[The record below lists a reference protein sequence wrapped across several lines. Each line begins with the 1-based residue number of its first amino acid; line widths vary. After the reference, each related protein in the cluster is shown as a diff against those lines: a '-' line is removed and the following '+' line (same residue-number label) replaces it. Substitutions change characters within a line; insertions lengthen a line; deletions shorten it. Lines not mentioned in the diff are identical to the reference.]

1 MAQAQEQYE
10 EDEFSAQD
18 AAQAYASAYAKTAE
32 ADAED
37 QREYRLIP
45 SGTEC
50 VLGIAGFKYV
60 AAVGKAA
67 ARIEVKCEVNEPEAY
82 ADGASNFTTR
92 LSLNPVL
99 GKNEDGSD
107 KKRSGWDMTVDTL
120 QYMFAAVNQ
129 VSAQEGKQAMV
140 LDVLADFP
148 NLDPDDVLAFHNA
161 LVDNANE
168 KLRGTT
174 FRTKVGVQKGGTNP
188 KGGNYP
194 DRQEFGKFD
203 YPKANKK

>member
-18 AAQAYASAYAKTAE
+18 AAQAYANSYAKTAE

-37 QREYRLIP
+37 QREYRIIP
-45 SGTEC
+45 KGTEC
-50 VLGIAGFKYV
+50 TLGVANFKYV

-67 ARIEVKCEVNEPEAY
+67 PRIEVKIEVNEPEEY
-82 ADGASNFTTR
+82 ADGSSNFTAR

-99 GKNEDGSD
+99 GKNPDGSD

-120 QYMFAAVNQ
+120 QWLYAAANQ
-129 VSAQEGKQAMV
+129 CTAQEGKQAMV

-148 NLDPDDVLAFHNA
+148 NLDPDDVPAFHNA

-168 KLRGTT
+168 KLKGST
-174 FRTKVGVQKGGTNP
+174 FKTKIGVQKGGDNP
-188 KGGNYP
+188 KGGTYP
-194 DRQEFGKFD
+194 DRQEFGNFQ
-203 YPKANKK
+203 YPKASKK